1 MKMDG
6 EALGDK
12 FLGCIVNF
20 CQPSEW
26 SRGSKLTQVSELL
39 RNSAKDGRVGITIG
53 CHPHFAE
60 NMWKE
65 RWEQFESLITSPSP
79 EFPWLRVVA
88 VGECGLDYS
97 HKNSVPKRIQV
108 EVFKKQIKMAIKHK
122 LPLVLHLHDSE
133 HDGLN
138 ILGSVGIP
146 EDFPMH
152 RHSFTGDWET
162 ARVWLSR
169 YSQCKLGF
177 TGLVTYSCSTELH
190 KVVKHIPMDRFLLE
204 TDAPYFIPHGA
215 LKNSMNCSFPRHVIY
230 TARKIA
236 ELKKMK
242 TDDILKA
249 NNENSRKIYFR
260 YFN

>member
-26 SRGSKLTQVSELL
+26 SRGSNLTQVSELL

-122 LPLVLHLHDSE
+122 LPLVLHLQDSE
-133 HDGLN
+133 HIYNL
-138 ILGSVGIP
+138 L
-146 EDFPMH
+146 
-152 RHSFTGDWET
+152 
-162 ARVWLSR
+162 
-169 YSQCKLGF
+169 YS
-177 TGLVTYSCSTELH
+177 
-190 KVVKHIPMDRFLLE
+190 
-204 TDAPYFIPHGA
+204 
-215 LKNSMNCSFPRHVIY
+215 
-230 TARKIA
+230 
-236 ELKKMK
+236 
-242 TDDILKA
+242 
-249 NNENSRKIYFR
+249 
-260 YFN
+260 